1 MTGMTKINSNGETN
15 RYHRETQG
23 TEKIVLSNK
32 YGSLDTDRN
41 PGGLRDDV
49 SPGEENKENQD
60 MNIRDTKARNSVKAG
75 LLIGVELL
83 SSNDKCISTSQI
95 QVKQQPPSNVTDE
108 EKQANIPVIAYR
120 VKIHLRV
127 MMKISTRITMSSAK
141 HWKITFRDIIA
152 ESDKFFHGRY
162 IDKERY
168 VKIANKTI
176 LDVSSD
182 VDPNGVYTQDKSY
195 ISRLET
201 TTAHV

>member
-1 MTGMTKINSNGETN
+1 MISQQMTLK
-15 RYHRETQG
+15 
-23 TEKIVLSNK
+23 
-32 YGSLDTDRN
+32 GSWQRADDGFDLI
-41 PGGLRDDV
+41 LR
-49 SPGEENKENQD
+49 SSSRSCQ
-60 MNIRDTKARNSVKAG
+60 ARNSVKAG

-95 QVKQQPPSNVTDE
+95 QVKQQPASNVTDE
-108 EKQANIPVIAYR
+108 EKKR
-120 VKIHLRV
+120 HLRV

-141 HWKITFRDIIA
+141 HWNITFRDIIV

-182 VDPNGVYTQDKSY
+182 VVQAECTLKIYH
-195 ISRLET
+195 ISRGWKLPL
-201 TTAHV
+201 HMFNLL